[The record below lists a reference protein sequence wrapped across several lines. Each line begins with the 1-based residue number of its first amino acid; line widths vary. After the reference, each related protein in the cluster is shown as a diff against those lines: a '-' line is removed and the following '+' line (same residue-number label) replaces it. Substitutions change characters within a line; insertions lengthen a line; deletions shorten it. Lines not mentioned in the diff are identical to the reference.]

1 MNPFDYVNS
10 ILHDKKNLIVDEITE
25 KAYSPFLTNRSLS
38 YHKDTIFYAQ
48 DMNTNHHL
56 DKKLQFDYLINNI
69 RSFKRKNTKWSKR
82 KEDKDID
89 AIKEFY
95 GYNYLKAK
103 AALSILSQ
111 DQLKDIKKSL
121 EKGGDK

>member
-10 ILHDKKNLIVDEITE
+10 ILHDKKQLIVDEPSE
-25 KAYSPFLTNRSLS
+25 KAYSPFLTNRALS
-38 YHKDTIFYAQ
+38 YHKDTIFHAQ
-48 DMNTNHHL
+48 DMNINHHL

-69 RSFKRKNTKWSKR
+69 RSAKRRNTKWAKK
-82 KEDKDID
+82 KEDNDID
-89 AIKEFY
+89 AIQEFF
-95 GYNYLKAK
+95 GYSYLKAK

-111 DQLKDIKKSL
+111 DQLKDIKKRL

>member
-111 DQLKDIKKSL
+111 DQLKDIKKRL

>member
-38 YHKDTIFYAQ
+38 YHKDTIFCAQ

-111 DQLKDIKKSL
+111 DQLKDIKKRL